1 MRALRRITRLTPHLP
16 GRPMLAALMLCL
28 GGIDAA
34 WANNIAV
41 LMSGQ
46 GAVYSEVLDSL
57 QAELKKTTTSV
68 RTTVGAL
75 DAQGREPALA
85 PLLPSDTQLLVTV
98 GANAARAALNSPEIK
113 VPILC
118 VLLPK
123 STYDSLQAAARQSV
137 PGRRVSA
144 IYLDQ
149 PLSRQVDL
157 IRQALPGSARIG
169 VVVGPESA
177 RDAERLQSLA
187 ELRSLSLV
195 TERAS
200 RDTEL
205 YPALQ
210 RALGSADVLLALPDP
225 YIINAET
232 AQNLLITSFRLRVPV
247 IGFSAAY
254 VRAGALA
261 AVFSSPAQVG
271 AEAGDVARQVVRGQG
286 LPAPRHPRNFSVAVN
301 RQVAR
306 SLDLAVEDET
316 VLRDRL
322 MRMER
327 E

>member
-1 MRALRRITRLTPHLP
+1 MRGWHLIARRLRQQPHRLA
-16 GRPMLAALMLCL
+16 LAAVLWL
-28 GGIDAA
+28 GVAVPA
-34 WANNIAV
+34 WANTIAV
-41 LMSGQ
+41 LMSGR
-46 GAVYSEVLDSL
+46 GAAYNEVLDSL
-57 QAELKKTTTSV
+57 QAELKKSPGL
-68 RTTVGAL
+68 RTAVAAL
-75 DAQGREPALA
+75 DAQGREPSLSGLLA
-85 PLLPSDTQLLVTV
+85 GDAQLLVTV
-98 GANAARAALNSPEIK
+98 GANAARAALNSPDVR

-118 VLLPK
+118 VLLPR
-123 STYDSLQAAARQSV
+123 STFESLQGAARPAPS
-137 PGRRVSA
+137 GRRVSA

-149 PLSRQVDL
+149 PLSRQVEL
-157 IRQALPGSARIG
+157 IRQALPGSNRIG

-187 ELRSLSLV
+187 EGRSLSLLA
-195 TERAS
+195 ERAS

-261 AVFSSPAQVG
+261 AVFSSPVQIG
-271 AEAGDVARQVVRGQG
+271 AEAGDMARQVARGQG
-286 LPAPRHPRNFSVAVN
+286 LPAPKYPRHFSVAVN

-316 VLRDRL
+316 VLRERL
-322 MRMER
+322 MRLER
-327 E
+327 D